1 MQIGILPLRR
11 LVAAIFSAAG
21 CDAAESD
28 RIALYL
34 SNANLAGHDS
44 HGVIRVPRYVEYL
57 RAGKVKAGQE
67 LTVLTENDVLA
78 VLDGNFG
85 FGQTVGPLAVR
96 YGIDK
101 AARNGV
107 ALIALRNAGHLG
119 RIGEWAEMA
128 VGEGLVSVHFV
139 NVAGSLLVAPFG
151 GVGRRMSTAPFAAG
165 VPIAG
170 RPPMILDFA
179 TSVVAEGKAL
189 VAMNGGKPL
198 PDGSLIGAD
207 GKPTADPVA
216 LYGAVEPGTSPN
228 PRNGPGAIRAMGEHK
243 GSGLALLCELLAGA
257 LTGSGCAGPAERSVA
272 NGMLSLYMSPEFF
285 VSGNDFA
292 GEVATYIDFFK
303 SAQPADPD
311 GEVLIPGEPE
321 RQRRAERERDGVP
334 LTDDAWQAL
343 LGAAHGVGLSEAD
356 TDALLA

>member
-1 MQIGILPLRR
+1 MQIGIHPLRR
-11 LVAAIFSAAG
+11 LVSAIFAAAG
-21 CDAAESD
+21 CDRAESD

-57 RAGKVKAGQE
+57 RAGKVKAGQD
-67 LTVLTENDVLA
+67 LTVLTETDVLA

-96 YGIDK
+96 HGIDK
-101 AARNGV
+101 AVRTGV

-128 VGEGLVSVHFV
+128 ADEGLVSVHFV

-151 GVGRRMSTAPFAAG
+151 GIGRRMSTAPFTAG

-170 RPPMILDFA
+170 RSPMILDFA

-198 PDGSLIGAD
+198 PEGSLIGAD

-216 LYGAVEPGTSPN
+216 LYGEVEPGTSPN

-285 VSGNDFA
+285 GSGDAFA
-292 GEVATYIDFFK
+292 AEVAGYIDFFK
-303 SAQPADPD
+303 SAEPADPG

-321 RQRRAERERDGVP
+321 RLRREARERDGVP
-334 LTDDAWQAL
+334 LSEDAWQAI
-343 LGAAHGVGLSEAD
+343 LGAARGVGLNQAE
-356 TDALLA
+356 TDALVR